1 MEYVNTFKKLV
12 VAHNLKDRIFKFVSS
27 CYNSIQQYFILF
39 STKKKNNTMFF
50 FWRWTHVVIS
60 KA

>member
-27 CYNSIQQYFILF
+27 CFNSIQQYFILF
-39 STKKKNNTMFF
+39 STKKKTILCFF

>member
-39 STKKKNNTMFF
+39 STKKKKNNTMFF
-50 FWRWTHVVIS
+50 FGVGLMW
-60 KA
+60 